1 MTNPDRIKEAS
12 NNYEGGYRAAVS
24 RTMINQIA
32 DHFSGKQ
39 RLDRN
44 EDWFAGYQDAE
55 DDLRW
60 RAQGVEQ
67 MQFGL

>member
-1 MTNPDRIKEAS
+1 MTDYEA
-12 NNYEGGYRAAVS
+12 GYRDRVAGWFV
-24 RTMINQIA
+24 REVEDHYHGKPLDKA
-32 DHFSGKQ
+32 D
-39 RLDRN
+39 
-44 EDWFAGYQDAE
+44 DWFAGFNDAE

>member
-1 MTNPDRIKEAS
+1 MTS
-12 NNYEGGYRAAVS
+12 YEEGYRARVAGQFIREV
-24 RTMINQIA
+24 A
-32 DHFSGKQ
+32 DHYRGQPLEKP
-39 RLDRN
+39 DM
-44 EDWFAGYQDAE
+44 WFCGFNDAE

>member
-1 MTNPDRIKEAS
+1 MTNVDT
-12 NNYEGGYRAAVS
+12 YEGGYRTRVAGFVVAVAKHYTGENPLNKS
-24 RTMINQIA
+24 
-32 DHFSGKQ
+32 D
-39 RLDRN
+39 
-44 EDWFAGYQDAE
+44 DWFAGFNDAE